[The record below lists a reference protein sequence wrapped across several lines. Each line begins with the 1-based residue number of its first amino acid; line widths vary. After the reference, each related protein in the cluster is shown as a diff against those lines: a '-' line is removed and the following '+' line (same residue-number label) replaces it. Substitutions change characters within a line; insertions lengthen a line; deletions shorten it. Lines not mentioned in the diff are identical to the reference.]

1 MASFQA
7 NVDWK
12 SKRKREN
19 KYYRSVP
26 FRSVPTCSVIQNFK
40 KIAKKVKK
48 LKNTVMASFQAK
60 IGQKRMRK
68 RENKYYRSV
77 PFLPDT

>member
-1 MASFQA
+1 M
-7 NVDWK
+7 
-12 SKRKREN
+12 
-19 KYYRSVP
+19 
-26 FRSVPTCSVIQNFK
+26 FRSNPTRNRKFQKNSKNCQKNK
-40 KIAKKVKK
+40 
-48 LKNTVMASFQAK
+48 KNTVMASFQAE

>member
-7 NVDWK
+7 NIGWK

-26 FRSVPTCSVIQNFK
+26 FCSYPTRNRKFQRNSK
-40 KIAKKVKK
+40 KSQKINVKPIWRH
-48 LKNTVMASFQAK
+48 L
-60 IGQKRMRK
+60 
-68 RENKYYRSV
+68 
-77 PFLPDT
+77 

>member
-26 FRSVPTCSVIQNFK
+26 FQPV
-40 KIAKKVKK
+40 A
-48 LKNTVMASFQAK
+48 
-60 IGQKRMRK
+60 
-68 RENKYYRSV
+68 
-77 PFLPDT
+77 

>member
-7 NVDWK
+7 NKGWK

-19 KYYRSVP
+19 KYYR
-26 FRSVPTCSVIQNFK
+26 FI
-40 KIAKKVKK
+40 
-48 LKNTVMASFQAK
+48 
-60 IGQKRMRK
+60 
-68 RENKYYRSV
+68 

>member
-7 NVDWK
+7 NIDWK

-26 FRSVPTCSVIQNFK
+26 LGSVPLGSYPTRNRKFQRNSK
-40 KIAKKVKK
+40 KSQKIIVKPIWRH
-48 LKNTVMASFQAK
+48 FQPK
-60 IGQKRMRK
+60 QIGQG
-68 RENKYYRSV
+68 
-77 PFLPDT
+77 